1 MKKFFLQD
9 PKLLIY
15 GFLIVFFASYG
26 QTFFISLFNIEIKSH
41 YKLTNGQFGLIYSL
55 ATTLSSLILISFA
68 KLIDFIDL
76 RIYSLII
83 SIGMSLGCLGVFY
96 FYDNI
101 FYLIFIIFLLRF
113 FGQGAMSHAGETT
126 MARYFGNNR
135 GKAISV
141 ATLGGMLGVM
151 FLPLVVI
158 KLFDFFNLNQLWLL
172 ASISILMFLPIM
184 LFILKNQKQRHS
196 NFKLLASKDSLNK
209 RWRTRDILFDKKF
222 FIYLPLS
229 IAAPFIS
236 TGLFFHQIVIFQHK
250 EWTMNMLGT
259 GYIFLGFFSII
270 GLIVGGPLIDKL
282 NTRKTVI
289 TVLFPLFISVF
300 ILLFF
305 KSLFFQILY
314 MSMLGLNL
322 GISAP
327 FLGALWAELYGVES
341 LGTVKALLHAG
352 GVLASAL
359 SPFIFGYL
367 FDWGFSVVAISL
379 LSIFIIVFST
389 FLPIFKKI

>member
-9 PKLLIY
+9 PKLLTY

-26 QTFFISLFNIEIKSH
+26 QTFFISLFNVEIKSH

-172 ASISILMFLPIM
+172 APHSQLSSDQFSYQSILFLT
-184 LFILKNQKQRHS
+184 FQV
-196 NFKLLASKDSLNK
+196 FLA
-209 RWRTRDILFDKKF
+209 
-222 FIYLPLS
+222 
-229 IAAPFIS
+229 
-236 TGLFFHQIVIFQHK
+236 
-250 EWTMNMLGT
+250 
-259 GYIFLGFFSII
+259 
-270 GLIVGGPLIDKL
+270 
-282 NTRKTVI
+282 
-289 TVLFPLFISVF
+289 
-300 ILLFF
+300 
-305 KSLFFQILY
+305 
-314 MSMLGLNL
+314 
-322 GISAP
+322 
-327 FLGALWAELYGVES
+327 
-341 LGTVKALLHAG
+341 
-352 GVLASAL
+352 
-359 SPFIFGYL
+359 
-367 FDWGFSVVAISL
+367 
-379 LSIFIIVFST
+379 
-389 FLPIFKKI
+389 